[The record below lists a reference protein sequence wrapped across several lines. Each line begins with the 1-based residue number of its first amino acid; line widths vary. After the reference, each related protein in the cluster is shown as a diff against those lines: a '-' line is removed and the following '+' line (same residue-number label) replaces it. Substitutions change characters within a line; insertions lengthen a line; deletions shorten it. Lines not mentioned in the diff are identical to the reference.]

1 MPENALRCYNQFL
14 QGDRS
19 GLENLVRTYSD
30 ALTRYAYCYLNDSA
44 LAEDVM
50 EETFA
55 MLIFRRRKFDDA
67 AHFVAYLY
75 KTARNKSID
84 LLRRRGR
91 EVPLSDIENVLSS
104 GGVEQDLLRRQRN
117 EILYCSM
124 QQLPSQYREV
134 LYLTYF
140 EDLQTES
147 ICRIMKRSRKQVY
160 NLHTRAKSA
169 LKELLEKEGVSHE
182 DL

>member
-1 MPENALRCYNQFL
+1 MPENALRSYNQFL
-14 QGDRS
+14 QGDPDAL
-19 GLENLVRTYSD
+19 GALVRTYSD

-50 EETFA
+50 EETIA
-55 MLIFRRRKFDDA
+55 MLIFRRRRFDDA
-67 AHFVAYLY
+67 THFIAYLY

-104 GGVEQDLLRRQRN
+104 GGVEQELIRRQRN
-117 EILYCSM
+117 ETLYRSL
-124 QQLPSQYREV
+124 QDLPQQYREV

-140 EDLQTES
+140 EDLGTEA
-147 ICRIMKRSRKQVY
+147 ICRIMGRSRKQVY

-169 LKELLEKEGVSHE
+169 LRELLEKEGVTHE